1 MKKIIFATF
10 LTIGVLSTA
19 VTANAQKRDTTPD
32 SCSWQLVSNIH
43 DKSKVTVQFYT
54 NSGTLMYEETLY
66 NAKLNINKRKT
77 VRHLNAVLQQVYN
90 NWVMNNSKTSERDLI
105 AKRLQ

>member
-1 MKKIIFATF
+1 MKKIIFATV
-10 LTIGVLSTA
+10 LIIGVLFAATNSY
-19 VTANAQKRDTTPD
+19 AQQQDSISD

-54 NSGTLMYEETLY
+54 GTGILMYEETLY
-66 NAKLNINKRKT
+66 NTKLNLNKRKT

-90 NWVMNNSKTSERDLI
+90 NWVMTKSAISERDLI
-105 AKRLQ
+105 AKKLK